1 MVRQKMRIKKLLLEN
16 FGPFR
21 RYNIPFVNEEPACV
35 LLTGKN
41 NEGKS
46 NIILALKLVSSACR
60 TIGNRKM
67 RIVIDREEF
76 FKLPQQ
82 DTQGLE
88 IGRILHNYD
97 GDYAHIYATFENG
110 FTVTVH
116 FDEPEDLIYADY
128 DGRIPLDSSNILGFI
143 PPLGP
148 LSETED
154 FLSLKYV
161 RSSINTS
168 LAPRHLRN
176 HFAQILSAEEY
187 SMVQD
192 IVRTTWPTIKLL
204 IYEHNLYENTL
215 TCFFREGRIV
225 RELAWAG
232 QGLQVWFQI
241 VTHLIRL
248 RDMSVLVL
256 DEPEINLHA
265 EKQNDLIQ
273 VLRERHKGSV
283 IIATHSPEL
292 MNNVDVS
299 HIIHVQKTNRKP
311 TIKKTS
317 DRTYL
322 DLVRSKVGSNFN
334 LIASQFEKV
343 DLILFTEDGGDYNII
358 RNLADEFG
366 FNCNVFNIPLHG
378 FSEYPKAL
386 SYRDAYHLLIGG
398 TTPHTVVLDRDYYPE
413 DHLKKVR
420 ATLKAGGVS
429 VLFTPGKEI
438 QNLFLSQKTLLHI
451 ITTEHHAEFES
462 FWDNVYRTEK
472 LDCYGSYLTLHKQ
485 FLSSKID
492 TKTVT
497 KRFTPLF
504 EATWGD
510 KKQQHRII
518 GGKKAMHHLRAFY
531 REKTGNNLTMQ
542 MIIKAVVSVNDAD
555 VRNFIGQA
563 LGMLPKRKQ
572 VLHY

>member
-1 MVRQKMRIKKLLLEN
+1 MKIKKLLLEN
-16 FGPFR
+16 FGPFQ
-21 RYNIPFVNEEPACV
+21 RYDIPFVDDEPACV

-46 NIILALKLVSSACR
+46 NIILALQLLSSACR
-60 TIGNRKM
+60 IIGKTKM
-67 RIVIDREEF
+67 RIVIDGETFYR
-76 FKLPQQ
+76 LPQQ
-82 DTQGLE
+82 DTQNLQL
-88 IGRILHNYD
+88 GRILHNYQ
-97 GDYAHIYATFENG
+97 GDYAQIHSTFENG
-110 FTVTVH
+110 LTVTVY
-116 FDEPEDLIYADY
+116 FDETENLVYADY
-128 DGRIPLDSSNILGFI
+128 DGIIPRDAANLFGFI

-148 LSETED
+148 LSESEEI
-154 FLSLKYV
+154 LSLKYV

-176 HFAQILSAEEY
+176 HFAQILSSEEY
-187 SMVQD
+187 SMVQE

-204 IYEHNLYENTL
+204 DYVTDFNENTL
-215 TCFFREGRIV
+215 TCFFKEGRIE

-248 RDMSVLVL
+248 RDTSVLVL

-273 VLRERHKGSV
+273 VLKEHHKGSV

-299 HIIHVQKTNRKP
+299 HIIHVQKDRRKP
-311 TIKKTS
+311 TIKNTS

-322 DLVRSKVGSNFN
+322 DLVRSQVGSNFN
-334 LIASQFEKV
+334 LIASQFEKF
-343 DLILFTEDGGDYNII
+343 DLILFTEDSGDFNII
-358 RNLADEFG
+358 RNLAEELG
-366 FNCNVFNIPLHG
+366 FKSKAFNIPLHG
-378 FSEYPKAL
+378 FSEYLKAL
-386 SYRDAYHLLIGG
+386 SYRDAYSLLIGG
-398 TTPHTVVLDRDYYPE
+398 TTPHSIVLDRDYYPE

-420 ATLKAGGVS
+420 ETLQAGGIS

-438 QNLFLSQKTLLHI
+438 ENLFLSQKTLSHI
-451 ITTEHHAEFES
+451 IPAEYSAEFED
-462 FWDNVYRTEK
+462 FWDNVFDTEK

-485 FLSSKID
+485 FLSRKID

-504 EATWGD
+504 EATWED
-510 KKQQHRII
+510 KKKRHRII
-518 GGKKAMHHLRAFY
+518 GGKKAMGHLRAFY
-531 REKTGNNLTMQ
+531 RKKTDNNLTMQ
-542 MIIKAVVSVNDAD
+542 RIVKAVVRANEAD
-555 VRNFIGQA
+555 VRNFIGRA
-563 LGMLPKRKQ
+563 LGLLRKSKQ

>member
-1 MVRQKMRIKKLLLEN
+1 MKIKKLLLEN
-16 FGPFR
+16 FGPFQ
-21 RYNIPFVNEEPACV
+21 RYDIPFVDEEPACV

-46 NIILALKLVSSACR
+46 NIILALQLMSSACR
-60 TIGNRKM
+60 IIGKRKM
-67 RIVIDREEF
+67 RMFVDGEMF
-76 FKLPQQ
+76 YKLPQQ
-82 DTQGLE
+82 DTQNLQ
-88 IGRILHNYD
+88 IGRFLHNYH
-97 GDYAHIYATFENG
+97 GDYAQIHATFENG
-110 FTVTVH
+110 FTVSVH
-116 FDEPEDLIYADY
+116 LDEPENLIYADC
-128 DGRIPLDSSNILGFI
+128 DGIIPREAPNILGFI

-148 LSETED
+148 LSESEE

-187 SMVQD
+187 SMVQE
-192 IVRTTWPTIKLL
+192 IVRTTWPTIELL
-204 IYEHNLYENTL
+204 DYVHDFDENTL
-215 TCFFREGRIV
+215 TCFFKESRIE

-248 RDMSVLVL
+248 RDTSVLVL

-273 VLRERHKGSV
+273 VLKEHHKGSV

-299 HIIHVQKTNRKP
+299 HIIHVEKARRKP

-322 DLVRSKVGSNFN
+322 NLVRSQVGSDFN

-343 DLILFTEDGGDYNII
+343 DLILFTEESGDFKII
-358 RNLADEFG
+358 QNLAEKFG
-366 FNCNVFNIPLHG
+366 FKNKVFNIPLHG

-398 TTPHTVVLDRDYYPE
+398 TTPHSIILDRDYYPE
-413 DHLKKVR
+413 EHLKKVR
-420 ATLKAGGVS
+420 ETLQAKSIS

-438 QNLFLSQKTLLHI
+438 ENLFLSPNTLSHI
-451 ITTEHHAEFES
+451 IPAEHYMAFEG
-462 FWDNVYRTEK
+462 FWDNVFDTEK

-485 FLSSKID
+485 FLSKRID

-497 KRFTPLF
+497 KKFTPLF
-504 EATWGD
+504 EAMWKD
-510 KKQQHRII
+510 KRKRHRII
-518 GGKKAMHHLRAFY
+518 SGKKAMGHLRAFY
-531 REKTGNNLTMQ
+531 RKKTDNNLTMEN
-542 MIIKAVVSVNDAD
+542 IVKAVVRANDSD
-555 VRNFIGQA
+555 VRTFIGRA
-563 LGMLPKRKQ
+563 LGLLRKRKQ

>member
-1 MVRQKMRIKKLLLEN
+1 MRIKKLLLEN

-21 RYNIPFVNEEPACV
+21 KYDIPFVDEDPACV

-46 NIILALKLVSSACR
+46 SIIFALELLSSACR
-60 TIGNRKM
+60 IIGNRKM
-67 RIVIDREEF
+67 RIFIDGEMF
-76 FKLPQQ
+76 FKLPQH
-82 DTQGLE
+82 DTQGLQ

-97 GDYAHIYATFENG
+97 GDYAHIHATFENG
-110 FTVTVH
+110 FTITVH

-128 DGRIPLDSSNILGFI
+128 DGKIPRDASNILGFI

-148 LSETED
+148 LSETEE

-161 RSSINTS
+161 KSSINTS

-187 SMVQD
+187 SMVQE
-192 IVRTTWPTIKLL
+192 IVHTTWPTIKLL
-204 IYEHNLYENTL
+204 DYDHDFQENTL
-215 TCFFREGRIV
+215 TCFFREGRIE

-248 RDMSVLVL
+248 RDASVLVL

-273 VLRERHKGSV
+273 VLKEHHKGST

-299 HIIHVQKTNRKP
+299 HIIHVQKDRRKP
-311 TIKKTS
+311 AIKKTS

-343 DLILFTEDGGDYNII
+343 DLILFTENGGDFNII
-358 RNLADEFG
+358 RNLAEKFS
-366 FNCNVFNIPLHG
+366 FKCKVFNIPLHG

-398 TTPHTVVLDRDYYPE
+398 TTAHSVILDRDYYPE
-413 DHLKKVR
+413 NHLKKVR
-420 ATLKAGGVS
+420 ETLQAGGVS

-438 QNLFLSQKTLLHI
+438 ENLFLSQKTLSYI
-451 ITTEHHAEFES
+451 IPAEHSAEFED
-462 FWDNVYRTEK
+462 FWDNVFNTEK

-510 KKQQHRII
+510 KKKRHRII
-518 GGKKAMHHLRAFY
+518 GGKKAMRHLRAFY
-531 REKTGNNLTMQ
+531 REKTDNNLTMQ
-542 MIIKAVVSVNDAD
+542 RIIKAVVNANDAD
-555 VRNFIGQA
+555 VRTFIGQA
-563 LGMLPKRKQ
+563 LGILRKSKQ